1 MRLANLRKT
10 ICSLSVVF
18 MLFSSWG
25 QAQILN
31 DFGTI
36 ASGTYTDPTIW
47 RQWDGVGWNTVPATF
62 PNGSTQNVFIRGG
75 HTVTLPAPGP
85 YNAGNLNVEAGGKLY
100 TNNPVTNVY
109 ISVWGSNIICNGEI
123 GNGAAFDG
131 IAFNIDG
138 PNCTITGNGTFTASR
153 IRKNSTINATTL
165 LVVATDVTLRWDINS
180 NIQFYNNIASGAA
193 NFNLTINAGFT
204 LNCEGSPGNPGNFS
218 MDGINGTSAA
228 SAGGQISVEGTLI
241 IPGTMFAT
249 TNNTSTANTV
259 NLLVK
264 TGGIL
269 RVGQINS
276 PASGTGLSRITVQ
289 NGGKL
294 ELTGLGFPVGT
305 ANWSPTNNRYDFAVG
320 STVEFSAPFAQT
332 VPTPSDF
339 ISAGGGTNNQY
350 FHLILSGS
358 GNKTI
363 RTSLQPLIARGN
375 ITITGSAVFD
385 QDANDVD
392 IQVGGN
398 WTNYSASAFLESTS
412 LIKSVRFFGNN
423 FPVQDITCPGG
434 EQFQNLVIAKSIS
447 ASGAKVRM
455 QSPVTVNNQLS
466 LGLAGAAITYG
477 ILELNQNALTLNR
490 SDSTAIRLQG
500 PAGYYRYIIAEDP
513 AFGSIVKW
521 NIGTST
527 GIYGVPFGISS
538 STDTIPFGIAKFSSD
553 NIGTFSISTYGTPAD
568 NLPWPSGPVSVSNLN
583 SVFPANNTPDNRDW
597 TVDRFWYIGGT
608 NYVAGI
614 SAGFLYNNRIGSTSE
629 LPTNDQNT
637 LNLRAQYWNGSAAS
651 WVVPQLGIGSPP
663 LVQPAGVGV
672 IDLPVFNTAYTLTS
686 IASPLPVEWLSFTA
700 EPNGTTVALKWS
712 TATETNCD
720 RYVVERSV
728 DGYNFESIG
737 SVTGSGTST
746 LVRHYQFTDLSPMP
760 GISYYRLRQ
769 VDFDGQSGF
778 SEPLAVTMKGRGKGL
793 LYPVPANTQLT
804 WKPELYGNNP
814 NPVVFRIYSA
824 VGSLVE
830 TLQAVPG
837 DQGYSLDISHLA
849 SGAYLLRIEEGA
861 EVQSLPFV
869 VARP

>member
-1 MRLANLRKT
+1 MSLRTLRIVFCFALFLGGFNLG
-10 ICSLSVVF
+10 
-18 MLFSSWG
+18 WG
-25 QAQILN
+25 QVIG

-36 ASGTYTDPTIW
+36 ASGTYTDATIW
-47 RQWDGVGWNTVPATF
+47 RQWDGVGWNTVPATY
-62 PNGSTQNVFIRGG
+62 PNGSTQNVFIRTG

-85 YNAGNLNVEAGGKLY
+85 YNAGNLNVEAGGKLF
-100 TNNPVTNVY
+100 TNNPVNNVY
-109 ISVWGSNIICNGEI
+109 ISVWGTNIVCDGEI

-138 PNCTITGNGTFTASR
+138 PNCTITGIGTFTASR
-153 IRKNSTINATTL
+153 IRKNSTNNTTTL

-193 NFNLTINAGFT
+193 NFNLTINAGCT

-249 TNNTSTANTV
+249 TNNTSTTNTV
-259 NLLVK
+259 YLLVK
-264 TGGIL
+264 TGGLL

-294 ELTGLGFPVGT
+294 ELTGIGFPVGT
-305 ANWSPTNNRYDFAVG
+305 ANWSTTNNRYDFAVG

-332 VPTPSDF
+332 VPTPTDF
-339 ISAGGGTNNQY
+339 TAVTLGNNQY
-350 FHLILSGS
+350 YHLILSGS

-375 ITITGSAVFD
+375 ITITGNAVFD

-398 WTNYSASAFLESTS
+398 WTNYNASGFLESTS
-412 LIKSVRFFGNN
+412 LLKSVRFFGNN
-423 FPVQDITCPGG
+423 FAVQDIFCPGG

-455 QSPVTVNNQLS
+455 LSPVTVNNQLS
-466 LGLAGAAITYG
+466 LGIAGASVTYG

-490 SDSTAIRLQG
+490 SDSAAIRLQG

-527 GIYGVPFGISS
+527 GVYGIPFGISS
-538 STDTIPFGIAKFSSD
+538 STDTIPFGIAKFSSAD
-553 NIGTFSISTYGTPAD
+553 IGTFSVSTYGTPAN
-568 NLPWPSGPVSVSNLN
+568 NLPWPSGPVNVSNLN

-629 LPTNDQNT
+629 LPANDQNS
-637 LNLRAQYWNGSAAS
+637 LNLKAQYWNSAAAG
-651 WVVPQLGIGSPP
+651 WMIPQLGIGSTP
-663 LVQPAGVGV
+663 LIQPAGVGV
-672 IDLPVFNTAYTLTS
+672 LDLPVFNTAYTLTS
-686 IASPLPVEWLSFTA
+686 ISSPLPVEWLSFTA

-728 DGYNFESIG
+728 DGYSFERIG
-737 SVTGSGTST
+737 SLPGSGTSSS
-746 LVRHYQFTDLSPMP
+746 LKSYAYNDRNPLN
-760 GISYYRLRQ
+760 GLAYYRIRQ
-769 VDFDGQSGF
+769 VDYNGQYSL
-778 SEPLAVTMKGRGKGL
+778 SEPVSITMKGAGKGL
-793 LYPVPANTQLT
+793 LYPIPANNRLN
-804 WKPELYGNNP
+804 WKPESTDNNP
-814 NPVVFRIYSA
+814 NPVVFRVYSA
-824 VGSLVE
+824 IGSLVE
-830 TLQAVPG
+830 TLQGMPI
-837 DQGYSLDISHLA
+837 DQSYSLDISHLS
-849 SGAYLLRIEEGA
+849 SGSYLLRIEQGA
-861 EVQSLPFV
+861 NIQCLPFA